1 MSNDRYVR
9 VLLTVI
15 AGALVYLCA
24 VLTPWPTLQAQ
35 RALRPGDPTGPIGV
49 VIVGW
54 QAPPSDR
61 VSIVANASLPV
72 AVTST
77 VQVTGKVTTERS
89 SGEADRVVL
98 VGWEQAAEVRPGFG
112 GFRSLIPRSA
122 TNNPLG
128 LPVSVQVK

>member
-1 MSNDRYVR
+1 MVDRYVKS
-9 VLLTVI
+9 VLTVI
-15 AGALVYLCA
+15 AAALIYLCA
-24 VLTPWPTLQAQ
+24 ALTPWPAVQAQ

-98 VGWEQAAEVRPGFG
+98 VGWEEASDVRSQPGT
-112 GFRSLIPRSA
+112 FRQLNPRNP
-122 TNNPLG
+122 TNRPPG
-128 LPVSVQVK
+128 LPVTTVPR